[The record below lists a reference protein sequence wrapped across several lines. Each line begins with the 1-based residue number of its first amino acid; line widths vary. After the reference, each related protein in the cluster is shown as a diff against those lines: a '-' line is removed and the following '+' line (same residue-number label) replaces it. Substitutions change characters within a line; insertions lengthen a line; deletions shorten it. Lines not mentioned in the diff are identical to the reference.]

1 MAVRKLVLLF
11 ADRTQILA
19 NSPNDATV
27 IAWATCAKEL
37 TYNDEGKPRTLY
49 ALALD
54 FIGDSGVPM
63 PFQGRTCLVFEV
75 LPDNAIKPI
84 QCNQLALGNVCASEV
99 IAMAR
104 KLYDWSRP

>member
-1 MAVRKLVLLF
+1 MAVRKLILLF
-11 ADRTQILA
+11 ADRAQILA
-19 NSPNDATV
+19 NAPNDATV
-27 IAWATCAKEL
+27 VAWATCAKEL
-37 TYNDEGKPRTLY
+37 TYNDEGKPRTLF

-54 FIGDSGVPM
+54 FIGDSGVPA
-63 PFQGRTCLVFEV
+63 PFQGRTCLAFEV
-75 LPDNAIKPI
+75 LPDQAIKPI